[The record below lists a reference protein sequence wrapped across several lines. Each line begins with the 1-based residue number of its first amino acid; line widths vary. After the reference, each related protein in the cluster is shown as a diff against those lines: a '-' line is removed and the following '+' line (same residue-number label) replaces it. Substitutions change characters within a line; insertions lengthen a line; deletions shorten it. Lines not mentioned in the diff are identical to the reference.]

1 MIVSIHLTLKE
12 RETNL
17 YYADLHIRITII
29 FSLRKKKK
37 KKKRRKGN
45 FPPRLS
51 QKVQD
56 HKDDRSLLL
65 FHMSMTQKRNCFVLE
80 PFR

>member
-1 MIVSIHLTLKE
+1 MIVSIHLTLKG

-37 KKKRRKGN
+37 RRKGN
-45 FPPRLS
+45 FPPRLP

-65 FHMSMTQKRNCFVLE
+65 FHMSMTQKGNCFVLE
-80 PFR
+80 SFR